1 MSSSGE
7 QAALRGQCTVFLT
20 GHGPVSAAGLLAS
33 IPPDTVVDRYGDGGV
48 VAELEAEI
56 AERLGKPAAAFLP
69 SGTMAQQSVLRV
81 HADRRQR
88 QTVVF
93 HPMCHLHRHEGQAFQ
108 RLHGLTGR
116 PAGDADRLMSID
128 DLTPIAE
135 PPAALLIELPQRD
148 LGGQQPDWPDL
159 LAQAEWARGRGAA
172 VHLDGARLWE
182 SAAGYGKPLREIAA
196 LFDSVYVSFYKGIG
210 ALAGCCVAGSAD
222 ILAEVREWRHRMG
235 GTLFGLWPNAASALS
250 CLRRRLPL
258 MPEYLSHAREIAA
271 TLRDLAGVRVVP
283 DPPQVPMMHL
293 LLSTTQERFAAAARR
308 LAIERRIW
316 TWPTA
321 VPTGDP
327 AVQRVELSVGDA
339 TRLLSP
345 AQVGEIIA
353 ALLALSRLLDGQIAH
368 SHGSGHHDARVHP
381 AQPEP
386 AADPGVDEPDR
397 FGPEALDELRAAGV
411 RRLADPQHGV
421 THREQAPC
429 RKVVHAEVQIE
440 VELIACQCHPLG
452 SSGHQFGQPGVDHRH
467 LLVRMCRAVRCAGA
481 ATGEPVVPLEPGDLV
496 QHRLLR
502 QLPLAHLRAADEQY
516 QPAAVLRGLADMVE
530 TGLQALTRQMLHN
543 PDSRQPPPDW
553 PTDILPPHGRA
564 I

>member
-1 MSSSGE
+1 MYPTTESSVAE
-7 QAALRGQCTVFLT
+7 QAALRGQCTVFLA

-33 IPPDTVVDRYGDGGV
+33 ISPDTAVDRYGDGGV

-56 AERLGKPAAAFLP
+56 AELLGKPAAAFLP

-93 HPMCHLHRHEGQAFQ
+93 HPMCHLHQHEGQAFQ

-116 PAGDADRLMSID
+116 PAGEADRLMSID

-159 LAQAEWARGRGAA
+159 LAQAEWARDRGAA

-182 SAAGYGKPLREIAA
+182 SAAGYGKPLREVAA

-222 ILAEVREWRHRMG
+222 IVAEVREWRHRMG

-258 MPEYLSHAREIAA
+258 MPEYLSHALEIAA

-327 AVQRVELSVGDA
+327 RVQRVELSVGDA
-339 TRLLSP
+339 TRALSP
-345 AQVGEIIA
+345 AQVREIIA
-353 ALLALSRLLDGQIAH
+353 TLLALSQLLPDRH
-368 SHGSGHHDARVHP
+368 
-381 AQPEP
+381 EP
-386 AADPGVDEPDR
+386 AA
-397 FGPEALDELRAAGV
+397 
-411 RRLADPQHGV
+411 
-421 THREQAPC
+421 HRP
-429 RKVVHAEVQIE
+429 
-440 VELIACQCHPLG
+440 
-452 SSGHQFGQPGVDHRH
+452 
-467 LLVRMCRAVRCAGA
+467 
-481 ATGEPVVPLEPGDLV
+481 
-496 QHRLLR
+496 
-502 QLPLAHLRAADEQY
+502 
-516 QPAAVLRGLADMVE
+516 
-530 TGLQALTRQMLHN
+530 
-543 PDSRQPPPDW
+543 
-553 PTDILPPHGRA
+553 
-564 I
+564 